1 MCEFLICEIK
11 HEFSIY
17 FNKLVI
23 LINLSIK
30 LFTESCVKFIVYSS
44 FNSGKSYKL
53 ICKSSFDKLLLV
65 NNSLIS
71 FKRSFISFI
80 KNVFYIHLKFLLQFS
95 YIFNLFL
102 VSFIIN
108 YFHFFNSKTM
118 QTLRYVF

>member
-23 LINLSIK
+23 LINLSIN
-30 LFTESCVKFIVYSS
+30 LFTESCDKFIVYSS

-53 ICKSSFDKLLLV
+53 ICKSSLDKLLLV

-80 KNVFYIHLKFLLQFS
+80 KNVFLYSFKDNHFS
-95 YIFNLFL
+95 VNLY
-102 VSFIIN
+102 SMRKT
-108 YFHFFNSKTM
+108 FH
-118 QTLRYVF
+118 

>member
-1 MCEFLICEIK
+1 MREFLICEIK

-23 LINLSIK
+23 LINLSTN
-30 LFTESCVKFIVYSS
+30 LSTESCDKFIVYSS

-80 KNVFYIHLKFLLQFS
+80 KNVFYIHFLKFHLQFS
-95 YIFNLFL
+95 YIFK
-102 VSFIIN
+102 FILIF
-108 YFHFFNSKTM
+108 FHN
-118 QTLRYVF
+118 QLLPLL

>member
-23 LINLSIK
+23 LTNLSIK
-30 LFTESCVKFIVYSS
+30 LFTESCDKFIVYSS

-80 KNVFYIHLKFLLQFS
+80 KNVFLYSFKDNHFS
-95 YIFNLFL
+95 VNLY
-102 VSFIIN
+102 SMRKT
-108 YFHFFNSKTM
+108 FH
-118 QTLRYVF
+118 

>member
-23 LINLSIK
+23 LINLSIN
-30 LFTESCVKFIVYSS
+30 LFTESCDKFMVYSS

-65 NNSLIS
+65 NNSLIF

-80 KNVFYIHLKFLLQFS
+80 KNVFYIHLKFLLRFS

-102 VSFIIN
+102 CSFIIN

-118 QTLRYVF
+118 QTLSYVF